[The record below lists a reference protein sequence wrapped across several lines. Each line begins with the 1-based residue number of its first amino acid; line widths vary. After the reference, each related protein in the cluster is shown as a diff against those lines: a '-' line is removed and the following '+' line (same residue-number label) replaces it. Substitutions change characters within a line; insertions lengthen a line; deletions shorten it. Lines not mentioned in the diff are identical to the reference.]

1 MTTALSA
8 TKRPGV
14 GTVSGVCALAALA
27 LFALPATGLAQN
39 AAQRPCEEG
48 GPYEEFDFWI
58 GDWDVSTPDG
68 KTAGVNSIKA
78 IEGHCVLLEN
88 WMGQGGGTGM
98 SINYYDP
105 STELW
110 NQLWV
115 SPNGAVIRIAG
126 GMKDGSMVLEGELI
140 GPKGKSQPFRGTWTP
155 NDDGSVRQFFEIS
168 ADDGATWTAW
178 FDGTYVRSGAGRD

>member
-1 MTTALSA
+1 MISA
-8 TKRPGV
+8 S
-14 GTVSGVCALAALA
+14 SGSTGWGMRTGLVVCSLAVLTLIAV
-27 LFALPATGLAQN
+27 PATGLAQN

-48 GPYEEFDFWI
+48 GPYEQFDFWI

-68 KTAGVNSIKA
+68 KKAGVNSIKA
-78 IEGHCVLLEN
+78 IEGHCILLEN

-126 GMKDGSMVLEGELI
+126 GMKDGSMVLDGEII

-168 ADDGATWTAW
+168 NDEGATWTAW
-178 FDGTYVRSGAGRD
+178 FDGTYVRSGADRD